1 MNEILFSTIIGSH
14 LWGMNDQDSDI
25 DIFQVYVAST
35 KDILKGVGN
44 LKSKHS
50 FENTKSNSLYDQP
63 YNNTIDTM
71 SHEIG
76 KVIDQLIKGNINFL
90 LGVLSPMITKP
101 SPWLEKLRE
110 LVIDN
115 KNKLCYHSIKGLATH
130 NYEKYIKSGKDT
142 SIDRCMKIGRY
153 LNFGCTLFTTGEYEF
168 QPPSLSPHPFEI
180 EEWIKRLD
188 IAYLSSALPI
198 TVNEE
203 EFRNLLLELRLEYLE
218 KY

>member
-1 MNEILFSTIIGSH
+1 MKNILFETIIGSH
-14 LWGMNDQDSDI
+14 LWKMNDEDSDI
-25 DIFQVYVAST
+25 DIFQVYVAPT

-50 FENTKSNSLYDQP
+50 FENTKSNSLYNQP

-142 SIDRCMKIGRY
+142 SVDRCMKIGRY
-153 LNFGCTLFTTGEYEF
+153 LNFGCTLFTTGEYTFE
-168 QPPSLSPHPFEI
+168 PPVFCAHPFEI
-180 EEWIKRLD
+180 EYWIDKLNKTN
-188 IAYLSSALPI
+188 ISSSLPTTI
-198 TVNEE
+198 NEE
-203 EFRNLLLELRLEYLE
+203 EFRNLLLEIRLEYLE
-218 KY
+218 K